1 MWVDA
6 GLCGFLRVGDVEGA
20 SGLASG
26 RLDSRC
32 SIGVLVEHG
41 LTDFTLD
48 YSGLLGIGLER
59 TGAAGGWARKGMKE
73 HTGGK
78 RQPKILT
85 HGGHRRKRNHAE
97 GNTRL

>member
-1 MWVDA
+1 MWVYA
-6 GLCGFLRVGDVEGA
+6 GLCGLLWVGDVEAA

-48 YSGLLGIGLER
+48 YSGLLWIGLER
-59 TGAAGGWARKGMKE
+59 TGAAGVWPRKGMKE
-73 HTGGK
+73 H
-78 RQPKILT
+78 RAE
-85 HGGHRRKRNHAE
+85 KRNRMISTTDGH
-97 GNTRL
+97 